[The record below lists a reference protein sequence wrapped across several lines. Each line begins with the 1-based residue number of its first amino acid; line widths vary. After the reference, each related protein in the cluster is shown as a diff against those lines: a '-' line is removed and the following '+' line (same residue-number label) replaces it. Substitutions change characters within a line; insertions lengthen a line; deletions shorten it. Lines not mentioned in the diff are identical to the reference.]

1 MEFSVGLLQ
10 NGFFHSLW
18 DFCLQLFFIWTAWF
32 FCPMLCVKLII
43 SFWPTQQPSSPAAL
57 QPTTD
62 YCKDTAQIC
71 FVFMNALEWQKRI
84 TLCKQVD
91 EQEVRSSM
99 EVSPDMQDGLVGA
112 LARALA
118 SRRPAV
124 ESGEMNRNTRED
136 MFSSAI
142 AAGSGAMDACR
153 FC

>member
-1 MEFSVGLLQ
+1 
-10 NGFFHSLW
+10 
-18 DFCLQLFFIWTAWF
+18 
-32 FCPMLCVKLII
+32 
-43 SFWPTQQPSSPAAL
+43 
-57 QPTTD
+57 
-62 YCKDTAQIC
+62 
-71 FVFMNALEWQKRI
+71 
-84 TLCKQVD
+84 
-91 EQEVRSSM
+91 M

-142 AAGSGAMDACR
+142 AAGSGAMDAFR